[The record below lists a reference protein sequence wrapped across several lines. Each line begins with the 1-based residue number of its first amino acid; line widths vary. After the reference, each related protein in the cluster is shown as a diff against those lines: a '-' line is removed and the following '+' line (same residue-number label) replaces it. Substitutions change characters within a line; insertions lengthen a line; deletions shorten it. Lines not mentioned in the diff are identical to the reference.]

1 MKLKQLANVYVQS
14 IYRFLRDKK
23 MLWFYYN
30 RHLEAIKR
38 GNAKHNR
45 KLMEAI
51 KLDIMR
57 RYSEFYIDIPRVM
70 FNQIY
75 VKDISDSIDIS
86 YAFETYNI
94 RKLGYKILN
103 DK

>member
-1 MKLKQLANVYVQS
+1 MKLEQLANVYVQS

-23 MLWFYYN
+23 MLGLYYN

-38 GNAKHNR
+38 GNANSNT
-45 KLMEAI
+45 KLMEALKMNI
-51 KLDIMR
+51 IRDDRIYPDIIR
-57 RYSEFYIDIPRVM
+57 IM
-70 FNQIY
+70 FGQIY
-75 VKDISDSIDIS
+75 TKDLSDSIDIS

-94 RKLGYKILN
+94 RKLGYKIPN